1 MHLKNFVMSLVFCFQ
16 LAPSVCQQNHVYAST
31 IDLQNL
37 QLKFINFLQQIG
49 HKKVSIFEELNV
61 EDPTE
66 AFMFLRYLLSD
77 LSKVF
82 KRFQKS
88 LIKNQVT

>member
-31 IDLQNL
+31 NDLQNL
-37 QLKFINFLQQIG
+37 QLKIVHFLQQIG
-49 HKKVSIFEELNV
+49 HEKVSIIEELNV

-77 LSKVF
+77 LSKIF

-88 LIKNQVT
+88 MIKNQVT